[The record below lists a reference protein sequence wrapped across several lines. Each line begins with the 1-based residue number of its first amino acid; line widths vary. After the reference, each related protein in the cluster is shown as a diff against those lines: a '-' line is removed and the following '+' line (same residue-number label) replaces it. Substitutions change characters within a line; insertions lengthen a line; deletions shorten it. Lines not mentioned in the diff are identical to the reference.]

1 MAKEA
6 KKKDNKHF
14 FKDFK
19 AELKRVVWPTAK
31 QVINNTSAVIV
42 IVIITGVIVLLLD
55 LAFEAL
61 NTYGINSLK
70 SAVQSSVS
78 SDENIKENDEEV
90 VEGTET
96 DATENSDSEENSGN
110 VVEEDTTTNES
121 SENEDVVNE

>member
-61 NTYGINSLK
+61 NTYGINNLK

-90 VEGTET
+90 VESTKT
-96 DATENSDSEENSGN
+96 DATENSNSEENSGN